1 MLSGQ
6 LAINQGD
13 QRSGP
18 LIARNKRTTRK
29 VETEEEEVVVV
40 ERPSEREEAQGA
52 SQPSHASFTLYSS
65 IEIDREIQ
73 RPPSVRIVILLLA

>member
-18 LIARNKRTTRK
+18 LIAENKRTTKK
-29 VETEEEEVVVV
+29 VETEV
-40 ERPSEREEAQGA
+40 ERASEREEAQGA
-52 SQPSHASFTLYSS
+52 S
-65 IEIDREIQ
+65 
-73 RPPSVRIVILLLA
+73 